1 MLLVNARRDDHD
13 LSIEPPA
20 LGARRLAGPR
30 LREHRQDAAE
40 IVTAVTELKQHAA
53 RDTLLAAAAL
63 ADSVILAVNEV
74 VGHDLGAYR
83 DRFSEAGHFGGLLA
97 AAEERRPDSA
107 PDLTAPPVAAVLAC
121 VEAQFSE
128 ADQLA
133 EQLSRWMLGAG
144 YFLVRSGSATRPLID
159 SLRAD
164 LARLLG
170 EVDGAAAAEAAEE
183 TPAATARLP
192 RPSAAPDS
200 VIDEVSTPSLIHS
213 R

>member
-1 MLLVNARRDDHD
+1 MLLVNARRDDHE
-13 LSIEPPA
+13 LSIEAPA

-30 LREHRQDAAE
+30 LRDHRRDSVE
-40 IVTAVTELKQHAA
+40 IVAVVTELKQQAG

-63 ADSVILAVNEV
+63 ADSVIAAVNEV
-74 VGHDLGAYR
+74 VGHGLGGYR
-83 DRFSEAGHFGGLLA
+83 ERFSEAAHFGGLLA
-97 AAEERRPDSA
+97 AAEERRPDGA
-107 PDLTAPPVAAVLAC
+107 PGVTAPPVAAVLAC

-144 YFLVRSGSATRPLID
+144 YFLVRSGSATRPLVD

-164 LARLLG
+164 LVRLLG
-170 EVDGAAAAEAAEE
+170 EVDDDADAAQ
-183 TPAATARLP
+183 TPVPTNRLP
-192 RPSAAPDS
+192 RPSTAPDS
-200 VIDEVSTPSLIHS
+200 VIDKVSTPSLIRS

>member
-1 MLLVNARRDDHD
+1 MLLVNARRDDQE
-13 LSIEPPA
+13 LSIEAPA

-30 LREHRQDAAE
+30 LREHRRDAAE
-40 IVTAVTELKQHAA
+40 IVAAVTELKQYAG

-63 ADSVILAVNEV
+63 ADSVIAAVNEV
-74 VGHDLGAYR
+74 VGHDLGGYR
-83 DRFSEAGHFGGLLA
+83 ERFSEAAHFGGLLA
-97 AAEERRPDSA
+97 AAEERRPDGA
-107 PDLTAPPVAAVLAC
+107 PGVTAPPVAAVLAC

-128 ADQLA
+128 ADPLA
-133 EQLSRWMLGAG
+133 EQLSRWMMGAG
-144 YFLVRSGSATRPLID
+144 YFLVRSGSTTRPLVD

-170 EVDGAAAAEAAEE
+170 EVDDAQDAEDTSA
-183 TPAATARLP
+183 PTARLP

-200 VIDEVSTPSLIHS
+200 VTDGVFTPSLIRS